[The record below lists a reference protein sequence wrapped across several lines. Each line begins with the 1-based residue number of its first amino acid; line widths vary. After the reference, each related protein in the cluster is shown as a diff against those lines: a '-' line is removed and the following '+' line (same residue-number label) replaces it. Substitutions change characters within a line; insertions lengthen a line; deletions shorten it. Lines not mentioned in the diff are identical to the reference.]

1 MKGKTMFLRGGRLM
15 PVLLATVMSV
25 SLVGCGGGEKEPA
38 PRVGGTSSGVST
50 TAGGGSL
57 GQMLGGGAQGGDT
70 TTQGTDVAVGK
81 EIEYN
86 LAYMTMWGAPV
97 AEDSM
102 EVMFPLGVWLKM
114 TPESASSGKAK
125 FNNGGGEHDMTYT
138 LNGTDLTLTDFG
150 GDVKAVMK
158 DGIVVIDNPW
168 ESNTTYVFTDDTV
181 PANVVSHIQAG
192 GDPFSVSGS
201 ASAGGDST
209 DSASADDTDSTSN
222 QKADGKARKGEFGY
236 DMEEALKFVGDW
248 QGILV
253 VDENGDYEYAGED
266 FAGVSTFAYARIVI
280 GEDGTP
286 ELYMRAVLPEEFNIS
301 NTVAN
306 FKEDGS
312 MIIAGDFGKAGW
324 WDLLLAPDPNDE
336 YFEVW
341 ASFDEEREA
350 FRAVFKR
357 LGDEFTQEDVDLL
370 PAGSMEDGDL
380 ESYNYMT
387 QQLQGLSMQEVLAV
401 IEESVNEGFQEK
413 VFLLHADW
421 LPDDDLLDLYR

>member
-38 PRVGGTSSGVST
+38 PRVGGTSSGAST
-50 TAGGGSL
+50 TASESVL
-57 GQMLGGGAQGGDT
+57 GAMMGKSEESA
-70 TTQGTDVAVGK
+70 AVGK
-81 EIEYN
+81 ETEYSI
-86 LAYMTMWGAPV
+86 AYMTMYGSPISE
-97 AEDSM
+97 EDQA
-102 EVMFPLGVWLKM
+102 VLFPLGVWLKM

-138 LNGTDLTLTDFG
+138 LSGNTLKLSDFY
-150 GDVKAVMK
+150 GDVEAVMQ
-158 DGIVVIDNPW
+158 DGIVVIENPW
-168 ESNTTYVFTDDTV
+168 ESNCNFVFTDDTV

-209 DSASADDTDSTSN
+209 DSASEDDTDSTSN

-236 DMEEALKFVGDW
+236 DMEEAVKFVGDW

-253 VDENGDYEYAGED
+253 VDANGDYKYMGED

-312 MIIAGDFGKAGW
+312 MLIAGDFGKAGW

-357 LGDEFTQEDVDLL
+357 LGEEFTQEDVDLL

-380 ESYNYMT
+380 ESYNEMT
-387 QQLQGLSMQEVLAV
+387 RNLQGFGMRDVLEIV
-401 IEESVNEGFQEK
+401 EEGVNEGFNEK
-413 VFLLHADW
+413 VFDLHADW
-421 LPDDDLLDLYR
+421 LPDYDLLDLYR